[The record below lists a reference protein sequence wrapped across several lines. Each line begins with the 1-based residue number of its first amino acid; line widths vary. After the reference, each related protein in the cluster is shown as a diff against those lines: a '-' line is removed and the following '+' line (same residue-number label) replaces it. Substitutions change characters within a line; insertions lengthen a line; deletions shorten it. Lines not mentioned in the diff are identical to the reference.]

1 MPMPGIERSSRAV
14 AGRDVAIA
22 FSTLSLKMR
31 NAGTPRR
38 RASRRRQEFNAS
50 SMRVLGGAGAAALS
64 LFVVLRRATDLDADF
79 FARLRLRATAA
90 DAFMT
95 NSIEVVSVA
104 AEPCGVRLTIR

>member
-14 AGRDVAIA
+14 AGRDAAIA

-38 RASRRRQEFNAS
+38 RASRRRQELNAS
-50 SMRVLGGAGAAALS
+50 SMRALDGAGAAGLS
-64 LFVVLRRATDLDADF
+64 GFVVLGRAVDLHADF
-79 FARLRLRATAA
+79 FARLRLAATA

-95 NSIEVVSVA
+95 NSIGVVS
-104 AEPCGVRLTIR
+104 